1 MQFFYNADRIEKD
14 AEKQIKVQ
22 KAKNKAITALS
33 HLELE
38 RLQNEKMLQP
48 EREEITRLQCETESK
63 NKLQKKSWTYK
74 ASALLL
80 ACISVLMSVSGISE
94 QTDIFALGKA
104 FTSQNGVFAISIFIL
119 QCVMLGFSFW
129 SYEIQENHFRT
140 FSKIKLFQFAIVS
153 VSIYCNYRYMILLV
167 PDNKII
173 CGVFACAFDVGS
185 IYFSELATVTKYRLY
200 SSDNSL
206 HNATLFE
213 KLKVVL
219 FGGWM
224 DALDAK
230 YQERIS
236 SRQKTSVNLDKQSVS
251 GFENLL
257 SKVIEKCK
265 NLSADTVV
273 NKDTFGL
280 DVVTWQKARQ
290 ELENRGIVRCEK
302 KKTYV
307 NENQS
312 LANIAREK
320 IGEC

>member
-1 MQFFYNADRIEKD
+1 
-14 AEKQIKVQ
+14 
-22 KAKNKAITALS
+22 
-33 HLELE
+33 
-38 RLQNEKMLQP
+38 
-48 EREEITRLQCETESK
+48 
-63 NKLQKKSWTYK
+63 
-74 ASALLL
+74 
-80 ACISVLMSVSGISE
+80 MSVSGISE

-140 FSKIKLFQFAIVS
+140 FNKIKLFQFAIVS
-153 VSIYCNYRYMILLV
+153 VSIYCNYKYMLLLV
-167 PDNKII
+167 PDNQII

-257 SKVIEKCK
+257 SKVIEKCQK
-265 NLSADTVV
+265 LTADTVV

-290 ELENRGIVRCEK
+290 ELEKRGIVHCK
-302 KKTYV
+302 NKKTYISS
-307 NENQS
+307 S
-312 LANIAREK
+312 LADIAREK
-320 IGEC
+320 IEERE